1 MLGSKVRRCLECQSV
16 QKRIRKRG
24 LARIAALG
32 VGILLCLVLGF
43 TAEPGLQDG
52 PKVSI
57 TPRAVV
63 SRKNPPTRSNLRVD
77 VRMILV
83 PVTVTDPWDRPIMNL
98 PSDSFHLF
106 ENNVEQKIVSLFRE
120 EGPVSVGFIFD
131 SSSSMRKRMDRSIAA
146 IQQFLVNTA
155 KGDEYFLV
163 KFADRASLVQGFT
176 SEPADIV
183 SRLSSLQPDGWTA
196 LLDAIYLGVQQ
207 MKMAKNSR
215 RALFVLTDGGD
226 NSSRYTESEMVNLI
240 RESDVRIFA
249 IGLFERPRFLE
260 KIAAESGGKAY
271 LAHNLKDLP
280 ETVDR
285 LSNELRSQYV
295 LGYYTNNPDNDGKY
309 RKVKVAVN
317 QSDPTKPM
325 NVVWRHGYY
334 APLN

>member
-1 MLGSKVRRCLECQSV
+1 MLGSKVRQCSRSV
-16 QKRIRKRG
+16 SA
-24 LARIAALG
+24 LRIAAVVIATGG
-32 VGILLCLVLGF
+32 VVLHPAF
-43 TAEPGLQDG
+43 PAERGSSDP
-52 PKVSI
+52 PRVSI
-57 TPRAVV
+57 APRSVAP
-63 SRKNPPTRSNLRVD
+63 RKGAAPHSNLRVD

-83 PVTVTDPWDRPIMNL
+83 PVTVTDPFARPVMDL
-98 PSDSFHLF
+98 PADSFHLF

-131 SSSSMRKRMDRSIAA
+131 SSSSMHKRMDRSIAA
-146 IQQFLVNTA
+146 IRQFLGNAA
-155 KGDEYFLV
+155 KGDEFFLV

-176 SEPADIV
+176 PDPEAILD
-183 SRLSSLQPDGWTA
+183 RLSAIQPDGWTA

-207 MKMAKNSR
+207 MKFAKNSR

-240 RESDVRIFA
+240 RETDVRVFA

-285 LSNELRSQYV
+285 MSNEIRSQYI
-295 LGYYTNNPDNDGKY
+295 LGYYTNNPENDGKY
-309 RKVKVAVN
+309 RKLKVALAP
-317 QSDPTKPM
+317 SSPPKSLS
-325 NVVWRHGYY
+325 VVWRHGYY
-334 APLN
+334 APLD